1 MILCPNCSH
10 EELVGALFCSEC
22 GAQLVFPDGV
32 PNGSTN
38 PIPAVIQNHPGKKTG
53 RKEKSISLKFKT
65 DEFIALNIVESGEII
80 PIRGKREVTLGRSS
94 EGQPIIPDIDLAPY
108 HGYEAG
114 VSRLHVS
121 IQINNQ
127 EIILTDLGSANG
139 TRINEK
145 KISSHSSHPIKHG
158 DFLTLGKLKIQILV
172 RGE

>member
-1 MILCPNCSH
+1 MIICPNCSH
-10 EELVGALFCSEC
+10 EELVGAFFCSEC

-32 PNGSTN
+32 PDK
-38 PIPAVIQNHPGKKTG
+38 PIHPTPAVIQDYRVKKSGRSGK
-53 RKEKSISLKFKT
+53 SVSLKFKT
-65 DEFIALNIVESGEII
+65 DEFIALNLLECDEII

-94 EGQPIIPDIDLAPY
+94 EGQPIIPDIDFAPY

-121 IQINNQ
+121 IQINEQ
-127 EIILTDLGSANG
+127 EIIVTDLGSANG
-139 TRINEK
+139 TRINDQ

-158 DFLTLGKLKIQILV
+158 DILTLGKFRIQILQ